1 MSNPNLKDERSRQKC
16 DVYSFSIICHEIMFE
31 QGPYWLGKYSTPP
44 DAAKVEQVLENV
56 KFGVQ
61 DINGKNTRPHLPSN
75 NDQWCKL
82 TNITSSTS
90 SAYRESVKSLKL
102 MIQCWDQDPKC
113 RPSFDQMVALS
124 RNMKIDLIEDL
135 QKRLQE
141 YTDKL
146 EHLVDK
152 KTVHLQRW

>member
-1 MSNPNLKDERSRQKC
+1 M
-16 DVYSFSIICHEIMFE
+16 
-31 QGPYWLGKYSTPP
+31 
-44 DAAKVEQVLENV
+44 
-56 KFGVQ
+56 
-61 DINGKNTRPHLPSN
+61 
-75 NDQWCKL
+75 
-82 TNITSSTS
+82 
-90 SAYRESVKSLKL
+90 RESVKSLKL
-102 MIQCWDQDPKC
+102 MIQCWDQEPKS

-152 KTVHLQRW
+152 KTVHLQGWGQQSFFVLSSLNF